1 MEEELETETAV
12 ILRKSKRERL
22 GGESGSCKRENIH
35 QFMRKK
41 KASKALKIRMPFL
54 LLCTR
59 RLFFRFADC
68 LGAKRDSADP
78 EGEGEGEGEEEETET
93 ETERRLGWETK
104 ARGEVRGEEWDR
116 EK

>member
-12 ILRKSKRERL
+12 LLRKSKPARL
-22 GGESGSCKRENIH
+22 DRDSGSCKRENIH

-41 KASKALKIRMPFL
+41 NASKALQIRMPFL

-59 RLFFRFADC
+59 RLLFLLADC

-78 EGEGEGEGEEEETET
+78 EGEEE
-93 ETERRLGWETK
+93 ETERRLGWETNP
-104 ARGEVRGEEWDR
+104 RGEVRGEEEEEEECDR